1 MPGNRDV
8 LLGTIFKSQYKRV
21 IKPGDYLPYF
31 IDIYNI
37 AFVCSQKSVAAQFL
51 LQLFQRRANFK
62 NPLLR
67 ENQDALLFGFNQA
80 DFRLRIQQNHLF
92 VMPNWKF

>member
-62 NPLLR
+62 NALLR
-67 ENQDALLFGFNQA
+67 ENYLESCLCKFLKRMIDARIRSWVYG
-80 DFRLRIQQNHLF
+80 LRI
-92 VMPNWKF
+92 